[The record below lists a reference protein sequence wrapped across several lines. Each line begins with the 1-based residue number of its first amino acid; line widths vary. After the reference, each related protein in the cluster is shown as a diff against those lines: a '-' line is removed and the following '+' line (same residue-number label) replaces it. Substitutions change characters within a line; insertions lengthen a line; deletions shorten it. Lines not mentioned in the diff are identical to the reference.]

1 MCQEV
6 SEPKYFLVV
15 FFFLPPSCYIRVPDG
30 RCGWVVVARFLEG
43 KKKFLGTELP
53 LPSKSNR
60 TVKAAAVDCRPDKGR
75 QRACGMQLLC
85 LNTSQT
91 IEFNLWLSRMKYFF
105 VSTSGWIDVDSP
117 VSDQSIADRLIRMSR
132 VKHSFTL
139 RSFTGPS
146 T

>member
-6 SEPKYFLVV
+6 SEYFSVL
-15 FFFLPPSCYIRVPDG
+15 FFFLPPSFYVRVPDG
-30 RCGWVVVARFLEG
+30 RCGWVVVARFLQG

-60 TVKAAAVDCRPDKGR
+60 TVKAAAVDCRSDKGR

-91 IEFNLWLSRMKYFF
+91 IKFKPLAVTDEIFF
-105 VSTSGWIDVDSP
+105 VSTFGLDRRRLARLVSIHCGSIDSNE
-117 VSDQSIADRLIRMSR
+117 SCEAFFAAS
-132 VKHSFTL
+132 
-139 RSFTGPS
+139 
-146 T
+146 